1 MSRKRTELSVPPYLK
16 EILSREVLVESTQ
29 KIKISRE
36 VLVESPQKTKISRE
50 VLVESPRKTKIK
62 SQKPNQKKQL
72 NNIQPLAMKKSIID
86 MIIKVK

>member
-29 KIKISRE
+29 KI
-36 VLVESPQKTKISRE
+36 KISRE